1 MKIHTDLNNFNVHTP
16 VVTIGTFDGIHKGH
30 YEIISRLIKLTKKV
44 HGESVVFTLWPHP
57 RIVIEPNNTNLR
69 LLNTLDEK
77 IELLEKSGVEHL
89 IIFPFTKEFSQLSS
103 YDFIKNILV
112 NKIGVKFLV
121 FGYDHQ
127 FGRNRE
133 GKFKNLMEYANLFG
147 FKIEKIDALNI
158 AQINV
163 SSTKIRNALVSG
175 NIDIA
180 NKYLGYD
187 YFLKGIVGEG
197 SKIGRSLG
205 FPTAN
210 LIVQDRY
217 KLIPADGVYA
227 VEVRINNNY
236 YKGLPRKDCPV
247 KSLLF
252 NGEERPPLDK
262 KKIQRGKLY
271 RGILNIGIRPTIKD
285 HSEDKSIEVHILD
298 FNKNIYNKEITLI
311 FKKKI
316 RDEQKFDN
324 MELLKKQLLSDKE
337 EAISIL
343 AML

>member
-1 MKIHTDLNNFNVHTP
+1 MKVHTDLNNFNVHKP

-57 RIVIEPNNTNLR
+57 RIVINPDNANLK

-89 IIFPFTKEFSQLSS
+89 IIYPFTKEFSQLSS
-103 YDFIKNILV
+103 YDFIKDILV
-112 NKIGVKFLV
+112 NQIGVKFLV

-133 GKFKNLMEYANLFG
+133 GKFKNLIEYANLFG
-147 FKIEKIDALNI
+147 FEIEKIDALNVDK
-158 AQINV
+158 INV
-163 SSTKIRNALVSG
+163 SSTKIRNALSAG
-175 NIDIA
+175 NIALA
-180 NKYLGYD
+180 NKYLGYN
-187 YFLKGIVGEG
+187 YFIKGIVGDG

-210 LIVQDRY
+210 LIVQDKY

-236 YKGLPRKDCPV
+236 YKG
-247 KSLLF
+247 
-252 NGEERPPLDK
+252 
-262 KKIQRGKLY
+262 
-271 RGILNIGIRPTIKD
+271 ILNIGIRPTIKD
-285 HSEDKSIEVHILD
+285 NSKDKSIEVHILD
-298 FNKNIYNKEITLI
+298 FNENIYNKEITII

-316 RDEQKFDN
+316 RDEQKFDSI
-324 MELLKKQLLSDKE
+324 ELLKKQLLSDKE
-337 EAISIL
+337 EALSIL
-343 AML
+343 AMF

>member
-1 MKIHTDLNNFNVHTP
+1 MKIHTDLNNFNVHKP

-77 IELLEKSGVEHL
+77 IELLEKIGVEHL
-89 IIFPFTKEFSQLSS
+89 IVFPFTKEFSQLSS
-103 YDFIKNILV
+103 YDFIKDILV
-112 NKIGVKFLV
+112 NQVGIKFLV

-147 FKIEKIDALNI
+147 FEIEKIDALNVDK
-158 AQINV
+158 INV
-163 SSTKIRNALVSG
+163 SSTKIRNALAAG

-187 YFLKGIVGEG
+187 YFLKGIVGDG

-210 LIVQDRY
+210 LIVQERY

-236 YKGLPRKDCPV
+236 YKGLPRK
-247 KSLLF
+247 
-252 NGEERPPLDK
+252 EER
-262 KKIQRGKLY
+262 LY

-298 FNKNIYNKEITLI
+298 FNKNIYNKEITII

-324 MELLKKQLLSDKE
+324 IELLKKQLLSDKE
-337 EAISIL
+337 KAISIL

>member
-133 GKFKNLMEYANLFG
+133 GKFKNIVEYANLFG
-147 FKIEKIDALNI
+147 FEIEKIDALNI

-236 YKGLPRKDCPV
+236 YKG
-247 KSLLF
+247 
-252 NGEERPPLDK
+252 
-262 KKIQRGKLY
+262 
-271 RGILNIGIRPTIKD
+271 ILNIGIRPTIKD

-324 MELLKKQLLSDKE
+324 IELLKKQLLSDKE

>member
-1 MKIHTDLNNFNVHTP
+1 MKVHTNLNNFNVHKP

-69 LLNTLDEK
+69 LLNTLEEK
-77 IELLEKSGVEHL
+77 IELLEKSGIEHL

-103 YDFIKNILV
+103 YDFIKEILV
-112 NKIGVKFLV
+112 NQVGVKFLV

-133 GKFKNLMEYANLFG
+133 GKFNNLIEYANLFG

-175 NIDIA
+175 NIALA

-187 YFLKGIVGEG
+187 YFLKGIVGDG

-227 VEVRINNNY
+227 VEVRINNKY
-236 YKGLPRKDCPV
+236 YKGLPRK
-247 KSLLF
+247 
-252 NGEERPPLDK
+252 EERPQLDK

-298 FNKNIYNKEITLI
+298 FNKNIYNKEITII

-324 MELLKKQLLSDKE
+324 IELLKKQLLSDKK
-337 EAISIL
+337 EAINFFT
-343 AML
+343 

>member
-236 YKGLPRKDCPV
+236 YKG
-247 KSLLF
+247 
-252 NGEERPPLDK
+252 
-262 KKIQRGKLY
+262 
-271 RGILNIGIRPTIKD
+271 ILNIGIRPTIKD

-324 MELLKKQLLSDKE
+324 IELLKKQLLSDKE
-337 EAISIL
+337 KTISIL
-343 AML
+343 ATL

>member
-1 MKIHTDLNNFNVHTP
+1 MKIHTDLNNFNVHKP

-57 RIVIEPNNTNLR
+57 RIVIEPNNTNLK

-89 IIFPFTKEFSQLSS
+89 IIYPFTKEFSQLSS
-103 YDFIKNILV
+103 YDFIKDILV
-112 NKIGVKFLV
+112 NQIGVKFLV

-133 GKFKNLMEYANLFG
+133 GKFKNLKEYANLFG
-147 FKIEKIDALNI
+147 FKIEKIDALNVDK
-158 AQINV
+158 INV

-180 NKYLGYD
+180 NKYLGYA
-187 YFLKGIVGEG
+187 YFIKGIVGDG

-236 YKGLPRKDCPV
+236 YKG
-247 KSLLF
+247 
-252 NGEERPPLDK
+252 
-262 KKIQRGKLY
+262 
-271 RGILNIGIRPTIKD
+271 ILNIGIRPTIKD

-298 FNKNIYNKEITLI
+298 FNKNIYNKNITII

-324 MELLKKQLLSDKE
+324 IELLKKQLLSDKKK
-337 EAISIL
+337 ALSIL